1 MTGPIWRLV
10 PILAGLLLA
19 LTYLLVRGASPDP
32 VLHERILQALHEL
45 TLNDAALHRDMLRAR
60 AGLLPNYDPL
70 VRASRG
76 VSKAIE
82 ILRVAGAAPYGGS
95 GAGIERRLRG
105 LVAEAVGQEALVEA
119 FKSDNALLQNS
130 LAYFTHASHD
140 LGRQESVAT
149 EVGALVN
156 AMLQFMRDPREEIR
170 AEAETA
176 LNRLVRPPETRL
188 AADADTLVAHGRL
201 ILNTLPEVDR
211 LLGRVLNGQTAE
223 RARALQDAYLD
234 YHAGIEARAKTARI
248 LLYLASVLLLG
259 YLAYLFLRLRAN
271 ARALAERSSALQA
284 RVTFEGLI
292 TSISTH
298 FINLPPDRV
307 DQGIIQA
314 LVQLGEYT
322 GVDRAYILLFDAD
335 GRSHDRSH
343 AWRRAGIQAPVARRR
358 DLPAAWPPRLERFVQ
373 QGAVHVPSVRE
384 LPSGAEK
391 IALRERG
398 IRSWLCL
405 PMWCAGRRVGLLG
418 FDAVQAGKRWSND
431 DIALLR
437 TVGEVFANALER
449 KRAEAERQA
458 LEAQLRQSQR
468 MEAIGT
474 LAGGIA
480 HNFNNILGAIIGY
493 GEMALAALPAA
504 GGQPGRY
511 VQQVMTAGQRGKAL
525 VDQIL
530 AFSRRGEHERRPTRV
545 QPVVEET
552 VDLLRASLPATIAIR
567 TRLEAEDATVLGDP
581 SQLQQIVVNL
591 AANAA
596 QAMDGHGAL
605 TIALD
610 TVELASD
617 LALSHGSLA
626 AGRYARLTVSDAGR
640 GMDEATAERIFEPF
654 FTTKAAGSGTG
665 LGLSTVHG
673 IVADHGGAINVK
685 SRPGAGSAFEVYL
698 ARTAAPATGAAPA
711 RAPAPSGR
719 GETVLLVDD
728 ETSLVLLGEEMLA
741 ALGYEPVGF
750 DSGPTALAAFR
761 ADPDRFDLL
770 LTDEIMPGMTGTE
783 LAVALHRIRPEL
795 PIILMTGHG
804 GEAQSHQ
811 LRAAGI
817 REVLKKPFLSR
828 DIAESLARHLVPRR
842 RGYAGNAPVSD
853 VTKFSCS

>member
-1 MTGPIWRLV
+1 MTGSLWRLV

-45 TLNDAALHRDMLRAR
+45 TLNEAALHRDMLRAR

-70 VRASRG
+70 VEASRG
-76 VSKAIE
+76 VSAALE
-82 ILRVAGAAPYGGS
+82 TLAAAGAAPYGGS
-95 GAGIERRLRG
+95 GAGVERRLRE
-105 LVAEAVGQEALVEA
+105 LVAAAAEQEALVET
-119 FKSDNALLQNS
+119 FKSNNALLQNS
-130 LAYFTHASHD
+130 LAYFTHASRD
-140 LGRQESVAT
+140 LGRDEGVAT

-156 AMLQFMRDPREEIR
+156 TMLQFMREPQGEVA
-170 AEAETA
+170 AEANAA
-176 LNRLVRPPETRL
+176 LNGLVRPPDARL

-201 ILNTLPEVDR
+201 ILKTLPEVDR

-223 RARALQDAYLD
+223 RARALQGAYLD
-234 YHAGIEARAKTARI
+234 YHAGIEARARTARI

-259 YLAYLFLRLRAN
+259 YLAYLFFRLRAN

-284 RVTFEGLI
+284 RVTFEGLV
-292 TSISTH
+292 TGISAQ
-298 FINLPPDRV
+298 FINLAPERV
-307 DQGIIQA
+307 DQGILQA
-314 LVQLGEYT
+314 LGQLGEHT
-322 GVDRAYILLFDAD
+322 GVDRAYILLFGAD
-335 GRSHDRSH
+335 KSSQDRSH
-343 AWRRAGIQAPVARRR
+343 AWQRAGLEATVAHPG
-358 DLPAAWPPRLERFVQ
+358 DLPAGEWPASLERFVQ
-373 QGAVHVPSVRE
+373 QEAVHVPSVRE
-384 LPSGAEK
+384 LPPTPEK
-391 IALRERG
+391 ASLAERG
-398 IRSWLCL
+398 IRSWLSL
-405 PMWCAGRRVGLLG
+405 PMSCAGRRVGRLG
-418 FDAVQAGKRWSND
+418 FDAVQAEKRWSDD

-437 TVGEVFANALER
+437 TVGEIFANALER

-493 GEMALAALPAA
+493 GEMALTALPAG

-511 VQQVMTAGQRGKAL
+511 VQQVMSAGQRGKAL

-530 AFSRRGEHERRPTRV
+530 AFSRRGEHERRPIRV
-545 QPVVEET
+545 QSVVEEA
-552 VDLLRASLPATIAIR
+552 VDLLRGSLPTTIAIR
-567 TRLEAEDATVLGDP
+567 TRLEAAAATVVGDP
-581 SQLQQIVVNL
+581 SQLQQVVVNL
-591 AANAA
+591 TANAA
-596 QAMDGHGAL
+596 QAMDGHGNL
-605 TIALD
+605 EIALD
-610 TVELASD
+610 TVELAGD
-617 LALSHGSLA
+617 VKLSHGSLV

-640 GMDEATAERIFEPF
+640 GMDEATAERAFEPF

-673 IVADHGGAINVK
+673 IVADHGGAIDVR
-685 SRPGAGSAFEVYL
+685 SRPGEGSTFEVYL
-698 ARTAAPATGAAPA
+698 ARTQAPATSAAPAA
-711 RAPAPSGR
+711 APAPSGR

-728 ETSLVLLGEEMLA
+728 ETPLVLLGEEMLA

-750 DSGPTALAAFR
+750 DSSAEALAAFR

-783 LAVALHRIRPEL
+783 LAVALHQLRPEL

-804 GEAQSHQ
+804 GALPSHR

-817 REVLKKPFLSR
+817 CEVLRKPLSTAE
-828 DIAESLARHLVPRR
+828 IAASLTRQLARCRC
-842 RGYAGNAPVSD
+842 GYD
-853 VTKFSCS
+853 RQ

>member
-95 GAGIERRLRG
+95 GAGIERRLRE
-105 LVAEAVGQEALVEA
+105 LVAEAVEQEALVET

-156 AMLQFMRDPREEIR
+156 AMLQFMRDPREEIA
-170 AEAETA
+170 AEAEAA

-259 YLAYLFLRLRAN
+259 YLAYLFFRLRAN

-322 GVDRAYILLFDAD
+322 GVDRAYILLFGAD

-418 FDAVQAGKRWSND
+418 FDAVQAEKRWSND

-437 TVGEVFANALER
+437 TVGEIFANALER

-493 GEMALAALPAA
+493 GEMALAALPAG

-545 QPVVEET
+545 QPVVEEA
-552 VDLLRASLPATIAIR
+552 VDLLRASLPTTIAIR

-581 SQLQQIVVNL
+581 SQLQQVVVNL

-605 TIALD
+605 DDRPRHGRARRRSRTFARISGGRALCAPD
-610 TVELASD
+610 GERCRARHGRGDGGAGLR
-617 LALSHGSLA
+617 ALLHHQGGRQRHGARPVDRSRHR
-626 AGRYARLTVSDAGR
+626 GRPRRRHQREEPAGR
-640 GMDEATAERIFEPF
+640 GQHLR
-654 FTTKAAGSGTG
+654 G
-665 LGLSTVHG
+665 LPRAHG
-673 IVADHGGAINVK
+673 RR
-685 SRPGAGSAFEVYL
+685 RP
-698 ARTAAPATGAAPA
+698 RAPLRRA
-711 RAPAPSGR
+711 APAPSGR

-728 ETSLVLLGEEMLA
+728 ETPLVLLGEEMLA

-750 DSGPTALAAFR
+750 DSS
-761 ADPDRFDLL
+761 AD
-770 LTDEIMPGMTGTE
+770 G
-783 LAVALHRIRPEL
+783 A
-795 PIILMTGHG
+795 G
-804 GEAQSHQ
+804 G
-811 LRAAGI
+811 
-817 REVLKKPFLSR
+817 LSR
-828 DIAESLARHLVPRR
+828 RSRPVRPAADRRDHAGHDRHRARRRLASDSAGAADHPDDRPRR
-842 RGYAGNAPVSD
+842 RGCSRTGCAPPASAR
-853 VTKFSCS
+853 S